1 MKYSYMEETVGNI
14 PGARAIFER
23 WMEWEPEDQYW
34 STYVNFELRYKE
46 LERARRIFERFV
58 MIHPDVKNWIRSV
71 LKIMGQ
77 KFNSIFPLQKIYIFL
92 FLDFQNSLKNHFLH
106 NSDYTLM
113 L

>member
-1 MKYSYMEETVGNI
+1 MWDRAVTILPRANQLWMKYSYMEETVGNI

-71 LKIMGQ
+71 
-77 KFNSIFPLQKIYIFL
+77 
-92 FLDFQNSLKNHFLH
+92 
-106 NSDYTLM
+106 
-113 L
+113 